1 MDKQKTPAV
10 YKTILGRN
18 PSNPLPYEKKVVVFM
33 PLPCLKWIKSDFLK
47 CEYGHFGYRLTQK
60 SSPVNMQVYGDHK
73 IIKRLAKTGTL
84 AVCELEL
91 VVKKLND
98 GREYIL
104 VNLFL
109 TDPRRQVTHEF
120 AIVPAGRERP
130 WFVYT
135 TKDMGGS
142 GILVRPL

>member
-18 PSNPLPYEKKVVVFM
+18 PKNPLPYEKKVVVFM
-33 PLPCLKWIKSDFLK
+33 PLPYFSWVKSDFLK
-47 CEYGHFGYRLTQK
+47 CEYGHFGYRLEQE
-60 SSPVNMQVYGDHK
+60 SSPVNIQIYGDRK
-73 IIKRLAKTGTL
+73 IIEGFVRSGKPV
-84 AVCELEL
+84 VCELEL
-91 VVKKLND
+91 IVKKLMN

-109 TDPRRQVTHEF
+109 TNPNRQVTHEF
-120 AIVPAGRERP
+120 AIVPAPLERP

-135 TKDMGGS
+135 TKNMNGT
-142 GILVRPL
+142 GILVRPF